1 MKAGSRAKPLVEAQM
16 ISLADIAFLVIF
28 FFMMTASF
36 MKDKVNV
43 NLPALDKTGKTE
55 AAFNVSMDAAGK
67 IFLDGEPAESPE
79 VLEGQLRT
87 MIETGKTSK
96 ECEVRFKCDKTLTYK
111 QYSPVLSAIS
121 SAGGVIAIMHDLKK

>member
-1 MKAGSRAKPLVEAQM
+1 M

-36 MKDKVNV
+36 MKDKTAV
-43 NLPALDKTGKTE
+43 NLPSLPKAGKTE
-55 AAFNVSMDAAGK
+55 SAFNVSMDAQGR

-96 ECEVRFKCDKTLTYK
+96 DCEVRFKCDKSLVYK

-121 SAGGVIAIMHDLKK
+121 NAGGVIAIMHDLRK

>member
-1 MKAGSRAKPLVEAQM
+1 MKAANRPKPLVEAQM

-43 NLPALDKTGKTE
+43 TLPALEKTGKTE
-55 AAFNVSMDAAGK
+55 SAFNVSMDAAGK
-67 IFLDGEPAESPE
+67 IYLDGEPAESPE
-79 VLEGQLRT
+79 ALEGQLRT

-111 QYSPVLSAIS
+111 QYSPVLGAIS
-121 SAGGVIAIMHDLKK
+121 NAGGVIAIMHDLRK